1 MAQNNPSRQE
11 LEDVINACN
20 VLKYRLGQVGLWR
33 TFQKMDLV
41 TKEVG
46 WEMAEILQGKH
57 TTKLAQQAGTN
68 PQP

>member
-1 MAQNNPSRQE
+1 MTKFPAPTYQGLS
-11 LEDVINACN
+11 DVINACN

-46 WEMAEILQGKH
+46 WEMADIIQGKY
-57 TTKLAQQAGTN
+57 TTKIAPTTETEGA
-68 PQP
+68 